1 MEADLDTRLKAKG
14 LSESSI
20 KLYLRNLQKLSGQ
33 TPLKNLTFLKDVTG
47 INEQLSKYK
56 PNTIRNYIISI
67 VSILG
72 LDKDKKGKKKLYET
86 YAQQLVGQNR
96 TLKAEEATNTK
107 TPTQEANWID
117 WKDVEAK
124 WEEMKKKI
132 ETFKSAKELSESQY
146 NQLLEF
152 VILSLY
158 VCLPPRR
165 NEYLHT
171 LIVQK
176 APEDTAN
183 NYLDLDKKA
192 FVFNKYKTV
201 KREGS
206 KTLELPT
213 SLQEVLHIY
222 FRFHPLLKGK
232 HSLPQPFLVYSDGK
246 PLTAVNS
253 ITRVLNKVFGKR
265 VGSSMLRHA
274 YLTGK
279 YGAVRE
285 DMKEDAN
292 AMGHTVETQ
301 QTNYVKK

>member
-1 MEADLDTRLKAKG
+1 
-14 LSESSI
+14 
-20 KLYLRNLQKLSGQ
+20 
-33 TPLKNLTFLKDVTG
+33 
-47 INEQLSKYK
+47 
-56 PNTIRNYIISI
+56 
-67 VSILG
+67 
-72 LDKDKKGKKKLYET
+72 LDKDKKGKKKLYDT

-117 WKDVEAK
+117 WKDVEGK
-124 WEEMKKKI
+124 WEEMRKKI

-206 KTLELPT
+206 KTLELPA
-213 SLQEVLHIY
+213 SLQEVLHTY
-222 FRFHPLLKGK
+222 FKFHPLLKGK